1 MKIGELALVSGV
13 SADTL
18 RFYEKQHLLDPP
30 TRADNGYRS
39 YGPQHL
45 DRVRFIRSARGLGFS
60 LAQIGEILP
69 RLAAGQFGRAEI
81 EKQLQA
87 KLAEIEAQILKL
99 QTLKGA
105 LLETY
110 ASLQCVPGNPVTVA
124 HATAAVP
131 SKPVRIKK
139 LHAE

>member
-1 MKIGELALVSGV
+1 MKIGELAQVSGV
-13 SADTL
+13 TADTL
-18 RFYEKQHLLDPP
+18 RFYEKQRLLDPP

-81 EKQLQA
+81 EQKLHA
-87 KLAEIEAQILKL
+87 KLTEIEAQIATLQELKN
-99 QTLKGA
+99 TLMGTFA
-105 LLETY
+105 LL
-110 ASLQCVPGNPVTVA
+110 QCAPGIAVSAANATVDK
-124 HATAAVP
+124 P

-139 LHAE
+139 LHAQ